1 MSDSFEEKYQKKH
14 KRLSLWK
21 SWIRIVAAFGTMILV
36 TQFVNVNT
44 TLDPKF
50 LAVSLGMAILCIGI
64 IGAEFLGIAEEM
76 I

>member
-1 MSDSFEEKYQKKH
+1 MSESFEEKYQKKH
-14 KRLSLWK
+14 KTLSLWK
-21 SWIRIVAAFGTMILV
+21 SWIRIIAAVGTMILV
-36 TQFVNVNT
+36 TQSVNPNT

-64 IGAEFLGIAEEM
+64 IWAEFLGIAEEM